1 MFAKVV
7 SKIATFAELLPT
19 VFKLTPEV
27 QFYSPGVG
35 IFYLNRLMPV
45 CRDALKLLRCDK
57 LRVFIHRLAC
67 LALDILSSL
76 RHVIREVV

>member
-35 IFYLNRLMPV
+35 IFYLLGYLHPQV
-45 CRDALKLLRCDK
+45 KHK
-57 LRVFIHRLAC
+57 QSYGVKVKKG
-67 LALDILSSL
+67 SL
-76 RHVIREVV
+76 IDTNKINIEVHSH